1 MNVEVLKVAIINICI
16 ITFLSNSNLK
26 VAACG
31 DEATENY
38 HLDQQLPFAHEFQ
51 IIVQLI
57 T

>member
-1 MNVEVLKVAIINICI
+1 MNVDVLKVAIINICI